1 MKLGIGSERFTGPY
15 FDMAP
20 IERNIGKAVKVQVK
34 QIQNWGWNSPEDLE
48 NTILV
53 LLPVYNFHPDFS
65 IRPQLQ
71 QNWGPSSGV
80 HQG

>member
-34 QIQNWGWNSPEDLE
+34 QIQNWG
-48 NTILV
+48 
-53 LLPVYNFHPDFS
+53 
-65 IRPQLQ
+65 
-71 QNWGPSSGV
+71 
-80 HQG
+80 